1 MLRFFRQIRQRLITE
16 NKFSK
21 YLMYA
26 IGEIV
31 LVVIGILIALQVNN
45 WNEQQKAQAKE
56 LKILKELQT
65 DLISNEKRLVNKIEF
80 FSRTKREGKLIEEHL
95 TNKLAYHDSLPRYL
109 SIPLG
114 NFSFLLS
121 YSAYEN
127 LKSQGFDKISN
138 DELRLSI
145 IRLYDEK
152 FGLIKDQETKITN
165 IITNTIVPITL
176 KYFKTTLSKELVPN
190 DYEKLLNTFEYTNLI
205 SQLIFV
211 AEDYENISQNT
222 IIEIDKLLEEIESE
236 INKLEKN

>member
-1 MLRFFRQIRQRLITE
+1 MIKFFRKIRQNLLSEGNTG
-16 NKFSK
+16 K
-21 YLMYA
+21 YVKYA
-26 IGEIV
+26 VGEIV
-31 LVVIGILIALQVNN
+31 LVVIGILIALQINN

-65 DLISNEKRLVNKIEF
+65 DLKSNKKRLNNKIEF
-80 FSRTKREGKLIEEHL
+80 FEKTKRDGKIIEEHL
-95 TNKLAYHDSLPRYL
+95 TNKLAYNDSLQRYL

-114 NFSFLLS
+114 NFSFLLT

-138 DELRLSI
+138 DKLRLNV

-165 IITNTIVPITL
+165 IFTNIIVPITL
-176 KYFKTTLSKELVPN
+176 KYFTTTLSKGLVPN
-190 DYEKLLNTFEYTNLI
+190 DYEKLLNAPEYTNLL

-211 AEDYENISQNT
+211 AGNYENISQNT
-222 IIEIDKLLEEIESE
+222 IVEIDKLLKEIESE
-236 INKLEKN
+236 IEKLEK